1 MKFFLVI
8 LFVLIGLGF
17 FVFNTQ
23 VTYAL
28 YSNGSMS
35 LPFAVFVF
43 LKPVLWCVLC
53 FFAASIAVQPK
64 KELTQFWKLAI
75 IGAIVI
81 SAMGAILE
89 VANIGSPGF
98 RTDFILKRQIATL
111 YLLPFAIAL
120 LILNCFPRSSSND

>member
-1 MKFFLVI
+1 MKFFLAT
-8 LFVLIGLGF
+8 LFVFIGLSF

-53 FFAASIAVQPK
+53 FFAASIAVKAK

-75 IGAIVI
+75 IAGIII
-81 SAMGAILE
+81 SAMGAFLE
-89 VANIGSPGF
+89 VTNIGPPGF
-98 RTDFILKRQIATL
+98 RTDIILKRQIATL
-111 YLLPFAIAL
+111 YVLPFAIAL
-120 LILNCFPRSSSND
+120 LILNCFPRSLSND